1 MQWLPVGRAAVIVG
15 RRGEPSS
22 SDPSAGGRP
31 LGVST
36 DTTATT
42 PEAAVVE
49 PSGSRLQPEGIRRLG
64 LVGNP
69 EGRLGPQLVAVRGQA
84 GGRAVEDMDCA
95 RVVVFT
101 VNPDRE
107 VNLWS

>member
-1 MQWLPVGRAAVIVG
+1 
-15 RRGEPSS
+15 
-22 SDPSAGGRP
+22 
-31 LGVST
+31 
-36 DTTATT
+36 
-42 PEAAVVE
+42 VE
-49 PSGSRLQPEGIRRLG
+49 PSGSRLQPEGIIRLG

-107 VNLWS
+107 VILWS

>member
-1 MQWLPVGRAAVIVG
+1 V
-15 RRGEPSS
+15 
-22 SDPSAGGRP
+22 
-31 LGVST
+31 LGVSLWVSVRT
-36 DTTATT
+36 RQLR
-42 PEAAVVE
+42 PLK
-49 PSGSRLQPEGIRRLG
+49 PLSWNRPSRLQPEGIIRLG
-64 LVGNP
+64 LVDNP